1 MMLSSLV
8 RVFVVDVVDDGGQV
22 VAGRSGDNDLAGAS
36 LDVGF
41 RFRLRGVEAGAL
53 EDDVD
58 AELTPGALGS
68 VFDRV
73 DDDLLAVDNDVV
85 VFAFTL
91 VVFDGV
97 LAGLERGAVA
107 ALSGVVLQKVRE
119 HLGGGQVVDRN
130 DFVTFSAEHLTER
143 QTANA
148 AKTIDCN
155 FYCHDNKPPMI
166 YLLILYT
173 ISRKSTRGFW
183 KKWLKDSGEFF
194 VKSHPQ
200 GKKAGKWG
208 FAGLWGGPG
217 GGNFPFPPPPSGPER
232 AGYNPGDK
240 RRAGKNEQTVSKK
253 RGHLNNL

>member
-1 MMLSSLV
+1 MA
-8 RVFVVDVVDDGGQV
+8 D
-22 VAGRSGDNDLAGAS
+22 
-36 LDVGF
+36 
-41 RFRLRGVEAGAL
+41 
-53 EDDVD
+53 
-58 AELTPGALGS
+58 
-68 VFDRV
+68 
-73 DDDLLAVDNDVV
+73 
-85 VFAFTL
+85 
-91 VVFDGV
+91 
-97 LAGLERGAVA
+97 
-107 ALSGVVLQKVRE
+107 
-119 HLGGGQVVDRN
+119 GQVVDRN

-208 FAGLWGGPG
+208 FAEDLGRPRRRK
-217 GGNFPFPPPPSGPER
+217 FPLPPPPSGPER
-232 AGYNPGDK
+232 AGYNPG
-240 RRAGKNEQTVSKK
+240 GIKK
-253 RGHLNNL
+253 REEFLFIRALDVHFAALKAATKVPLDGPSFTWMDQDPRGPWFHYQKNVVSSLREMPANAVWPASVFLAIACDSLTQA